1 MAQVNK
7 PINVKKLA
15 AGAGVLVAAAFCV
28 NLLLSPITETQLDA
42 SAMSALTTDATF
54 KTTLGNG
61 SRAIHV
67 FLSTECPFCRQI
79 EPELDQLEDVTVY
92 RHMLPG
98 TTESS
103 RRLAVNVWC
112 ADDRVK
118 EWKEIAAGRPSSFAK
133 CDGTALEKNL
143 LLARR
148 LELTTTPSIVYDDG
162 HVSTGML
169 SSGEISSRISKSAMR

>member
-15 AGAGVLVAAAFCV
+15 ARVGVLVAATFCV
-28 NLLLSPITETQLDA
+28 NLLLSPATETQLDA
-42 SAMSALTTDATF
+42 SALSAITTDATF

-79 EPELDQLEDVTVY
+79 EHELDQLDNVTVY

-103 RRLAVNVWC
+103 RRLAVNVRC
-112 ADDRVK
+112 AVC
-118 EWKEIAAGRPSSFAK
+118 GRSSEGVEGNRGRQTIK
-133 CDGTALEKNL
+133 LCE
-143 LLARR
+143 
-148 LELTTTPSIVYDDG
+148 
-162 HVSTGML
+162 M
-169 SSGEISSRISKSAMR
+169 

>member
-28 NLLLSPITETQLDA
+28 NLLLNPTVETQLDA
-42 SAMSALTTDATF
+42 SALSAITTDATF

-79 EPELDQLEDVTVY
+79 EPELDHLADVTVY

-98 TTESS
+98 ATGTS
-103 RRLAVNVWC
+103 RVLAVNV
-112 ADDRVK
+112 
-118 EWKEIAAGRPSSFAK
+118 
-133 CDGTALEKNL
+133 
-143 LLARR
+143 
-148 LELTTTPSIVYDDG
+148 
-162 HVSTGML
+162 
-169 SSGEISSRISKSAMR
+169 

>member
-7 PINVKKLA
+7 PINVKKLT

-28 NLLLSPITETQLDA
+28 NLLLSPTTETQLDA
-42 SAMSALTTDATF
+42 SALSAITTDATF

-79 EPELDQLEDVTVY
+79 EPELDHLEDVTVY
-92 RHMLPG
+92 RHLLPG
-98 TTESS
+98 ATGTS
-103 RRLAVNVWC
+103 RVLAVNVWC
-112 ADDRVK
+112 AGDQVK
-118 EWKEIAAGRPSSFAK
+118 EWKEIAAGRPSSRAK
-133 CDGTALEKNL
+133 CDATALEKNL

-148 LELTTTPSIVYDDG
+148 LELTTTPSIVYEDG
-162 HVSTGML
+162 HISTGML
-169 SSGEISSRISKSAMR
+169 SSAEIASRISKSATR